1 MELDDELVLLLG
13 EITSLEVRSQVYG
26 AVDVDLVYSWG
37 IPRKGREAK
46 RRKGKR
52 RDAAGSRQQQQQVAA
67 GGVIIKV
74 CQ

>member
-1 MELDDELVLLLG
+1 MSIV
-13 EITSLEVRSQVYG
+13 TQVYG

-52 RDAAGSRQQQQQVAA
+52 RDAAGSRQQQQQWWCNNK
-67 GGVIIKV
+67 GVSMNEMR
-74 CQ
+74 CC